1 MAMDDN
7 KKQHSALKDFAKA
20 ESMVQLAIVLPIA
33 CVVGWFLG
41 SLLDRWLHQHWLYL
55 AGIVV
60 GAVAGLIQ
68 MYRVASGYMR
78 SGD

>member
-1 MAMDDN
+1 MADN

-20 ESMVQLAIVLPIA
+20 ESMVQLAIVLPVA

-41 SLLDRWLHQHWLYL
+41 GLMDRWLHQQWISIV
-55 AGIVV
+55 GIFV

-68 MYRVASGYMR
+68 IFRVASGYMR
-78 SGD
+78 SSD

>member
-1 MAMDDN
+1 MQERDGR
-7 KKQHSALKDFAKA
+7 KQHSALKDFAKA

-41 SLLDRWLHQHWLYL
+41 SLMDRWLHQQWIYI

-60 GAVAGLIQ
+60 GAVAGLVQ

-78 SGD
+78 SND